1 MKPRYTLSSS
11 VRHSFRLFFFTARA
25 FITIGF
31 IATTTV
37 FAAEIPSASPEEVGM
52 SSERLKQI
60 EVVMQRHLE
69 AGDIQGAVTVVAR
82 RGKLVHFQTHGLMDV
97 GNQRAMQDD
106 SLFIM
111 MSSTKPVLGVA
122 TMMMVEQGL
131 LRPEDPVSKY
141 IPEFADMQVAVL
153 KDAAEDISPLRVD
166 PNNAPDHRL
175 VPAKREI
182 TIHDLLTHT
191 SGLASGGL
199 GTAIQKRQPRSLEAT
214 LETQMPVY
222 ASYALD
228 FQPGE
233 RWSYSPGVGLDV
245 VARIV
250 EIVSGQP
257 FDEFL
262 QEHIFEPLD
271 MNNTYFNVPAE
282 YQDRR
287 VVISDRDMSRFFD
300 RPPTKYFSASGGL
313 TSSAED
319 YLKFEQMLVNGGELF
334 GNRLLSP
341 RTVRMM
347 GSNQIGDLYRGFSR
361 NQEGMGFGY
370 TVGVTVDPITSNA
383 RRSAGAF
390 GWGGAFGTRSWTD
403 PEEELTAV
411 IMLQQPHSATQYDF
425 ENAVQQAIIE

>member
-1 MKPRYTLSSS
+1 MNMIKIKVKKQKYFSTIASCFCVLASLSVVSWVS
-11 VRHSFRLFFFTARA
+11 
-25 FITIGF
+25 
-31 IATTTV
+31 
-37 FAAEIPSASPEEVGM
+37 AAEIPAAVPEEVGM
-52 SSERLKQI
+52 SSERLDRI
-60 EVVMQRHLE
+60 NTVMQRHID
-69 AGDIQGAVTVVAR
+69 AGDIQGAVTAVAR
-82 RGKLVHFQTHGLMDV
+82 RGKLVHFETHGVMDV
-97 GNQRAMQDD
+97 DNNRPMESDAIH
-106 SLFIM
+106 IM
-111 MSSTKPVLGVA
+111 MSSTKPLLGVA
-122 TMMMVEQGL
+122 TMMMLEEGL
-131 LRPEDPVSKY
+131 IRPEDPVSKY

-153 KDAAEDISPLRVD
+153 REPVDENISPYRVD
-166 PNNAPDHRL
+166 PRNIPPHRL
-175 VPAKREI
+175 VPADREI

-199 GTAIQKRQPRSLEAT
+199 GSAAQERRQRDPNAT
-214 LETQMPVY
+214 LESEMPRY

-228 FQPGE
+228 FQPGS
-233 RWSYSPGVGLDV
+233 RWAYSPGVGLDV

-250 EIVSGQP
+250 EIVSGQR

-262 QEHIFEPLD
+262 QDRIFDPLD
-271 MNNTYFNVPAE
+271 MKSSYFNVPPE
-282 YQDRR
+282 YQSKR
-287 VVISDRDMSRFFD
+287 VVIADRDMSRFFD

-313 TSSAED
+313 SSSAED

-390 GWGGAFGTRSWTD
+390 GWGGAFGTRSWSD

-411 IMLQQPHSATQYDF
+411 LFLQQPHGPTQYDF
-425 ENAVQQAIIE
+425 ENAVQQAILE

>member
-1 MKPRYTLSSS
+1 MNMIKIKVKKQKYFSTIASCFCVLASLSAVSWVS
-11 VRHSFRLFFFTARA
+11 
-25 FITIGF
+25 
-31 IATTTV
+31 
-37 FAAEIPSASPEEVGM
+37 AAEIPAAVPEEVGM
-52 SSERLKQI
+52 SSERLDRI
-60 EVVMQRHLE
+60 NTVMQRHID
-69 AGDIQGAVTVVAR
+69 AGDIQGAVTAVAR
-82 RGKLVHFQTHGLMDV
+82 RGKLVHFETHGLMDV
-97 GNQRAMQDD
+97 DNNRPMEPDAIH
-106 SLFIM
+106 IM
-111 MSSTKPVLGVA
+111 MSSTKPLLGVA
-122 TMMMVEQGL
+122 AMMMIEEGL
-131 LRPEDPVSKY
+131 IRPEDPVSKY

-153 KDAAEDISPLRVD
+153 REPADENISPYRVD
-166 PNNAPDHRL
+166 PRNIPPHRL
-175 VPAKREI
+175 VPADREI

-199 GTAIQKRQPRSLEAT
+199 GSAVQERRQRDPDAT
-214 LETQMPVY
+214 LESEMPRY

-228 FQPGE
+228 FQPGS
-233 RWSYSPGVGLDV
+233 RWAYSPGVGLDV

-250 EIVSGQP
+250 EIVSGQR

-262 QEHIFEPLD
+262 QDRIFDPLD
-271 MNNTYFNVPAE
+271 MKSSYFNVPPE
-282 YQDRR
+282 YQSKR
-287 VVISDRDMSRFFD
+287 VVIADRDMSRFFD
-300 RPPTKYFSASGGL
+300 RPPSKYFSASGGL
-313 TSSAED
+313 SSSAED

-390 GWGGAFGTRSWTD
+390 GWGGAFGTRSWSD

-411 IMLQQPHSATQYDF
+411 LFLQQPHGPTQYDF
-425 ENAVQQAIIE
+425 ENAVQQAILE

>member
-1 MKPRYTLSSS
+1 MSMIKIKVKKQKYFSTIASCFCVLASLSVVSWVS
-11 VRHSFRLFFFTARA
+11 
-25 FITIGF
+25 
-31 IATTTV
+31 
-37 FAAEIPSASPEEVGM
+37 AAEIPAAVPEEVGM
-52 SSERLKQI
+52 SSERLDRI
-60 EVVMQRHLE
+60 NTVMQRHID
-69 AGDIQGAVTVVAR
+69 AGDIQGAVTAVAR
-82 RGKLVHFQTHGLMDV
+82 RGKLVHFETHGLMDV
-97 GNQRAMQDD
+97 DNNRPMESDAIH
-106 SLFIM
+106 IM
-111 MSSTKPVLGVA
+111 MSSTKPLLGVA
-122 TMMMVEQGL
+122 TMMMLEEGL
-131 LRPEDPVSKY
+131 IRPEDPVSKY
-141 IPEFADMQVAVL
+141 LPEFADMQVAVL
-153 KDAAEDISPLRVD
+153 REPADGNISPYRVD
-166 PNNAPDHRL
+166 PRNIPPHRL
-175 VPAKREI
+175 VPADREI

-199 GTAIQKRQPRSLEAT
+199 GSAVQERRQRDPDAT
-214 LETQMPVY
+214 LESEMPRY

-228 FQPGE
+228 FQPGS
-233 RWSYSPGVGLDV
+233 RWAYSPGVGLDV

-250 EIVSGQP
+250 EIVSGQR

-262 QEHIFEPLD
+262 QDRIFDPLD
-271 MNNTYFNVPAE
+271 MKSCYFNVPPE
-282 YQDRR
+282 YQSKR
-287 VVISDRDMSRFFD
+287 VVIAYRDMSRFFD

-313 TSSAED
+313 SSSAED

-390 GWGGAFGTRSWTD
+390 GWGGAFGTRSWSD

-411 IMLQQPHSATQYDF
+411 LFLQQPHG
-425 ENAVQQAIIE
+425 

>member
-1 MKPRYTLSSS
+1 MNMIKIKVKKQKYFSTIASCFCVLASLSVVSWVS
-11 VRHSFRLFFFTARA
+11 
-25 FITIGF
+25 
-31 IATTTV
+31 
-37 FAAEIPSASPEEVGM
+37 AAEIPAAVPEEVGM
-52 SSERLKQI
+52 SSERLDRI
-60 EVVMQRHLE
+60 NTVMQRHID
-69 AGDIQGAVTVVAR
+69 AGDIQGAVTAVAR
-82 RGKLVHFQTHGLMDV
+82 RGKLVHFETHGLMDV
-97 GNQRAMQDD
+97 DNNRPMESDAIH
-106 SLFIM
+106 IM
-111 MSSTKPVLGVA
+111 MSSTKPLLGVA
-122 TMMMVEQGL
+122 TMMMLEEGL
-131 LRPEDPVSKY
+131 IRPEDPVSKY
-141 IPEFADMQVAVL
+141 LPEFADMQVAVL
-153 KDAAEDISPLRVD
+153 REPADENISPYRVD
-166 PNNAPDHRL
+166 PRNIPPHRL
-175 VPAKREI
+175 VPADREI

-199 GTAIQKRQPRSLEAT
+199 GSAVQERRQRDPDAT
-214 LETQMPVY
+214 LESEMSRY

-228 FQPGE
+228 FQPGS
-233 RWSYSPGVGLDV
+233 RWAYSPGVGLDV

-250 EIVSGQP
+250 EIVSGQR

-262 QEHIFEPLD
+262 QDRIFDPLD
-271 MNNTYFNVPAE
+271 MKSSYFNVPPE
-282 YQDRR
+282 YQSKR
-287 VVISDRDMSRFFD
+287 VVIADRDMSRFFD

-313 TSSAED
+313 SSSAED

-390 GWGGAFGTRSWTD
+390 GWGGAFGTRSWSD

-411 IMLQQPHSATQYDF
+411 LFLQQPHGPTQYDF
-425 ENAVQQAIIE
+425 ENAVQQAILE

>member
-1 MKPRYTLSSS
+1 MKLIEIRKRNYFSTTIRCLS
-11 VRHSFRLFFFTARA
+11 VL
-25 FITIGF
+25 IGLN
-31 IATTTV
+31 V
-37 FAAEIPSASPEEVGM
+37 VSWVSAAEIPAAAPEEVGM
-52 SSERLKQI
+52 SSERLERI
-60 EVVMQRHLE
+60 NTVMQRHID

-82 RGKLVHFQTHGLMDV
+82 RGKVVHFETHGLMDV
-97 GNQRAMQDD
+97 DNSRPMEPDAIH
-106 SLFIM
+106 IM

-122 TMMMVEQGL
+122 AMMMIEEGL
-131 LRPEDPVSKY
+131 IRPEDPVSKY

-153 KDAAEDISPLRVD
+153 SEPADENVSPYRVD
-166 PNNAPDHRL
+166 PRNIPPHRL
-175 VPAKREI
+175 VAAVREI

-199 GTAIQKRQPRSLEAT
+199 GSAVQDRRQRDPDAT
-214 LETQMPVY
+214 LERELPRY

-228 FQPGE
+228 FQPGS
-233 RWSYSPGVGLDV
+233 RLAYSPGVGLDV

-250 EIVSGQP
+250 EIVSGQS

-262 QEHIFEPLD
+262 QERIFDTLD
-271 MNNTYFNVPAE
+271 MKNSYINVPPE
-282 YQDRR
+282 YQRKR
-287 VVISDRDMSRFFD
+287 VIIADRDMSRFLD
-300 RPPTKYFSASGGL
+300 RPPTEYFSASGGL
-313 TSSAED
+313 SSTAED

-370 TVGVTVDPITSNA
+370 TVGVTVDAITSNA

-411 IMLQQPHSATQYDF
+411 LFLQQPHGPTQYDF